1 MTHVFLSLLMSTAW
15 SQDVTCAQAAN
26 ETPQSVEANIR
37 QLVDGIINEN
47 AIDMG
52 ISTLNMKANSSANFQ
67 MEGTAKNNA
76 SIAVLL
82 KALESEEQTTK
93 VYLVST
99 EKEAIQDE
107 VRQVF
112 VMTAAYVSK

>member
-1 MTHVFLSLLMSTAW
+1 MTHVLLSLLMSTAW
-15 SQDVTCAQAAN
+15 SQEMTSAHVATEQS
-26 ETPQSVEANIR
+26 QSVEANIR
-37 QLVDGIINEN
+37 QLVDGIISDNS
-47 AIDMG
+47 IDMG

-67 MEGTAKNNA
+67 IEGTAKNNA

-82 KALESEEQTTK
+82 KALEAEEQTTK

-99 EKEAIQDE
+99 EKEAVQGE

-112 VMTAAYVSK
+112 VMTAAYASQ